1 LQDVNGSAGMTSST
15 QTGFGDAN
23 VFGIFAT
30 KVTECS
36 SFDIAA
42 LLSTS
47 AKTCRQSRI
56 DLESQ
61 IDRRLHASAKK
72 LCDQTT
78 LMSNHYLKITV

>member
-1 LQDVNGSAGMTSST
+1 LYDLKHST
-15 QTGFGDAN
+15 GLGDAH

-30 KVTECS
+30 KVTECA
-36 SFDIAA
+36 SFDIAV

-47 AKTCRQSRI
+47 AKTFRQNQI

-61 IDRRLHASAKK
+61 IDRRLHARLKK

-78 LMSNHYLKITV
+78 L